1 MKKMMIMMKIVEMM
15 MTFRKTTMHIK
26 GSCTCRE
33 ILYKANWNFSDGGQV
48 KTADSMYNYLVN
60 LGLLNSNLLT
70 ISKYNTTFCDS
81 LASTLEINEVVPLF
95 HEHKI

>member
-1 MKKMMIMMKIVEMM
+1 MKKMMIMMKMM
-15 MTFRKTTMHIK
+15 VTLKKTAIHIK
-26 GSCTCRE
+26 RSYTYIE